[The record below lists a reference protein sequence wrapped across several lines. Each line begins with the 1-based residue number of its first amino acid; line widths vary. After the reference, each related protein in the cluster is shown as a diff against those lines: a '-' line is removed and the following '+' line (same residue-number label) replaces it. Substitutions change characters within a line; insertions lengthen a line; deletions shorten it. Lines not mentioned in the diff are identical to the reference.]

1 MTRSPACRTGD
12 YHCVGDGSPS
22 SRSFVITADGAVGVF
37 PSLTASDVVLELNR
51 PNPFRPST
59 EIAFVLPRASTIAL
73 SVYDVAG
80 RRVANLWEG
89 PTPAGRHAIAWEPV
103 GVAPGVYF
111 FRLNA
116 DGRELVRKGVRL
128 K

>member
-1 MTRSPACRTGD
+1 
-12 YHCVGDGSPS
+12 
-22 SRSFVITADGAVGVF
+22 VITAGGALGVF
-37 PSLTASDVVLELNR
+37 PSLTASDVVLEPNR

-89 PTPAGRHAIAWEPV
+89 PTSAGRHAIAWEPV